1 MPTKPKQTS
10 KKKIKANRKNAKK
23 STGPKTAAG
32 KVRSSRNAE
41 KYGLFSNMISP
52 REEAYE
58 TQKQFDRLT
67 EMFYNDFQPQSG
79 IEYVL
84 VERLI
89 VITIRLRRL
98 QIIETDA
105 FEFEMSKRNAVALIR
120 EEDHN
125 RLQRYEIMLN
135 RQFHQTIKEIRQFKT
150 ERKIEQAD
158 RYLQAAIG
166 RSISNEQPAGK
177 KLTGRKPATGK
188 SNGPAKKAKLQN
200 EPKPFDNTPNPLKYN
215 RLSREIK
222 KQSEPRRPK
231 PARHKFEALDAYHRN
246 LARIPLEIGD
256 IIKRTYPRKIV
267 PNKDNPKPT
276 ESTEEK
282 EPETQKPENN
292 DKPECLKSAKT
303 AEQKHTSRPEPAEP
317 WYEDIERGSK
327 WDSLFP

>member
-1 MPTKPKQTS
+1 MPIKPKQTS
-10 KKKIKANRKNAKK
+10 KKKIKANRKNAQK

-32 KVRSSRNAE
+32 KARSSRNAE
-41 KYGLFSNMISP
+41 KYGLFSNMIAP

-150 ERKIEQAD
+150 ERKIEQTD

-166 RSISNEQPAGK
+166 RSISIQQPAGK
-177 KLTGRKPATGK
+177 KLTGQKLATGK
-188 SNGPAKKAKLQN
+188 SNGSLKKAKLQN
-200 EPKPFDNTPNPLKYN
+200 EPKPFDSTPNPLKYN
-215 RLSREIK
+215 KLSREIK

-256 IIKRTYPRKIV
+256 IIKRTYPRMEI
-267 PNKDNPKPT
+267 PNKNKTAEEKDAELTKDEKNKEPKPIKPQT
-276 ESTEEK
+276 K
-282 EPETQKPENN
+282 FKPENVKLY
-292 DKPECLKSAKT
+292 DFEHL
-303 AEQKHTSRPEPAEP
+303 
-317 WYEDIERGSK
+317 
-327 WDSLFP
+327 